1 MAGNSD
7 IINSWERNAALWTT
21 AVREEAIPSR
31 AAGTDQ
37 AIIDAVK
44 ALRPR
49 RVLDIGC
56 GEGWLLRRLCDE
68 LRGEPRCEATGT
80 DGSAVLIDAARTA
93 HQGGT
98 YMVLSYETLA
108 VQPDKLGGPYDAVIC
123 NFSLLDQDIAP
134 ILAAAA
140 KSLAA
145 EGRLL
150 IQTLHPGAASGEGA
164 YVDGWREETFAS
176 FTKGDW
182 APMPWYFRTLGSWFA
197 AFKAAGLVVTAMDE
211 PINQD
216 SGKPLSVIFHCMAK
230 DPREWD
236 DVKQR

>member
-1 MAGNSD
+1 MAENSD
-7 IINSWERNAALWTT
+7 IITSWQRNAALWTT
-21 AVREEAIPSR
+21 AVRDDAIPSR

-56 GEGWLLRRLCDE
+56 GEGWLVRRLCKE
-68 LRGEPRCEATGT
+68 LREEIGCKAVGM
-80 DGSAVLIDAARTA
+80 DGSAALIDAARTA
-93 HQGGT
+93 HQDGT
-98 YMVLSYETLA
+98 YRVLSYETLA
-108 VQPDKLGGPYDAVIC
+108 VRPGELGGPYDAVIC

-134 ILAAAA
+134 ILEAAA
-140 KSLAA
+140 KSLSIA
-145 EGRLL
+145 GRLL
-150 IQTLHPGAASGEGA
+150 IQTLHPSTALGEDVYA
-164 YVDGWREETFAS
+164 DGWRNETFAS
-176 FTKGDW
+176 FTSGDW
-182 APMPWYFRTLGSWFA
+182 APMPWYFRTLASWFA
-197 AFKAAGLVVTAMDE
+197 ALKAAGLVVTAIDE